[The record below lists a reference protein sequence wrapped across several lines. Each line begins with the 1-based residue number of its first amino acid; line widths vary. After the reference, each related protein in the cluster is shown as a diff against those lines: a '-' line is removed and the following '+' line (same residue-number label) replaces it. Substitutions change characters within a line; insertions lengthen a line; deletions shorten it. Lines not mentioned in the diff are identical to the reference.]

1 MATNSG
7 AKVRVQDD
15 SSTMS
20 ADDLINHGSPFYI
33 CSHRSSQCCHSIS
46 SSNAHV
52 PTVLEMVPCFGAPA
66 PHVLMPLELCNA
78 SARRLS
84 IATLIHAAR
93 FDGQRLSIAK
103 RRQSATARQS
113 RQSLGNQLT
122 GYLPRDLLGCRPR
135 KQNHLTDFIFLVR
148 LLLSRSKI
156 NFRMLSHQLV
166 SYPYLIALA
175 PIVR

>member
-1 MATNSG
+1 MDRLFIFAFTARLNIVTRFFFPRTRTCQRCSKWHP
-7 AKVRVQDD
+7 A
-15 SSTMS
+15 S
-20 ADDLINHGSPFYI
+20 ALRR
-33 CSHRSSQCCHSIS
+33 RSIP
-46 SSNAHV
+46 N
-52 PTVLEMVPCFGAPA
+52 

-78 SARRLS
+78 SARRLL

-93 FDGQRLSIAK
+93 FDGRRLFIAK

-113 RQSLGNQLT
+113 RQSLGYRLT

-156 NFRMLSHQLV
+156 NFRMFSQQLV
-166 SYPYLIALA
+166 SHPYPHSSHS
-175 PIVR
+175 RR